1 MRRIRRHPDCFA
13 VSGNFRSLLLV
24 LERVKRS
31 WYEWLCRRSQR
42 TRLTWER
49 FADSLRV
56 DPLRKPRIGVRIR
69 GAWPRAACVE
79 ESDGGNLLLRIW
91 REPAVADDHRQLDRG
106 LVPSLR
112 QRHSGRPAVGGAF
125 SGRSGSLAGVVGA
138 IRSHARRRSMRPGS
152 RAPPRSMHPD
162 LEDMVRRC
170 PGDPIPQESRMSTRL
185 RSIDQAAVA
194 PLSSRPSLSTPSAVC
209 AAFCGAAA
217 IAIGCNAG
225 RPARPRRPSRGGGD
239 ERRRQLRA
247 ARPPRRRLR
256 EVRPLPEGSGPGRC
270 RLHVLDREGGDLIL
284 PLRRPRRPAV
294 GGRAARRPP
303 PRSRR
308 PATGAS
314 EPGGRPRR
322 DRAASVQPFVV
333 RARRRVCRASL
344 FLIRAARA
352 GEVACVS

>member
-1 MRRIRRHPDCFA
+1 MGAISF
-13 VSGNFRSLLLV
+13 SGSGESPRSLTTTGNSTEASFPPSDNVIQGDLPSAGPSRAGPDLSLAWSAQSDHTLAAGRCAPAPELLRGRCTRTSKTWSDGAR
-24 LERVKRS
+24 EIPSHRS
-31 WYEWLCRRSQR
+31 PECPLASARSIR
-42 TRLTWER
+42 PR
-49 FADSLRV
+49 SLR
-56 DPLRKPRIGVRIR
+56 
-69 GAWPRAACVE
+69 
-79 ESDGGNLLLRIW
+79 
-91 REPAVADDHRQLDRG
+91 
-106 LVPSLR
+106 SL
-112 QRHSGRPAVGGAF
+112 
-125 SGRSGSLAGVVGA
+125 
-138 IRSHARRRSMRPGS
+138 
-152 RAPPRSMHPD
+152 RAPPS
-162 LEDMVRRC
+162 L
-170 PGDPIPQESRMSTRL
+170 L
-185 RSIDQAAVA
+185 R
-194 PLSSRPSLSTPSAVC
+194 RPSVR
-209 AAFCGAAA
+209 AFCGAAA